1 MELIIT
7 SFQGSVV
14 APGIATAAPCASTA
28 DWSYDIRSPISVRGC
43 IRQSLDQ
50 EHHRMPEPAPV
61 SPHIL
66 VVEVDPALQLL
77 IQTTLAGMGYASTLA
92 SSLEEALRLLHK
104 HPFDL
109 VVTRSEERR

>member
-1 MELIIT
+1 
-7 SFQGSVV
+7 
-14 APGIATAAPCASTA
+14 
-28 DWSYDIRSPISVRGC
+28 
-43 IRQSLDQ
+43 
-50 EHHRMPEPAPV
+50 MPEPAPV

-66 VVEVDPALQLL
+66 VVEVDPGLQLL

-109 VVTRSEERR
+109 VVTDIFFRNEQKALASLRPLLALSHPLPIILCAAWPFSESVVEQRDSLPR